1 MLFET
6 IPLFL
11 AQEGDGPQLLI
22 DLLIIL
28 ATAGL
33 VAICMRKLN
42 FEVLPAYLI
51 AGALLGPNAFG
62 AVSSPESLGSIS
74 RLAIIILMFGIG
86 LQLPLA
92 SLRRGFGVMLTVGI
106 VSCLGSI
113 LIGWPIAML
122 FGLSAP
128 SALAVCMG
136 LSTSSTAVVMRIL
149 GDRRELNRMHGRM
162 SFMISSAQDFLV
174 LAMLATIPVLATWQA
189 LIVKNEGGTLPL
201 DAITPETAE
210 AAAVA
215 ATPTAERALR
225 TLGIALSRIG
235 GLVLLLVVARYAVP
249 LIVREAAKTRSNEVV
264 IVLSTAIAIATAVAT
279 AALGFSAELGAVC
292 AGLVLA
298 STPFRHQLTGQVGP
312 LRDLFIAVFFT
323 TVGMSLNPSTLME
336 WWWLVILAT
345 VTMAA
350 VKAIA
355 IGGACWI
362 VGVSPAV
369 SALVALLLAQAGEI
383 SLVLLGSAQQQGL
396 FSDAVAANCIA
407 IVVVSLV
414 ITPWLYSFGRFLS
427 AKANGIVPSPPWIKA
442 SKIRGE
448 DEEVIVDESDRKKR
462 VVLAGYGLVGRV
474 VAEQLDKMGIG
485 YTIVELNPQ
494 TVQRQTNFK
503 KDIIYG
509 DISNAEVLESAGVR
523 TADAVI
529 ITIPDDDAVIRA
541 CESVRRISPDV
552 FIAVR
557 NNFLSQAMLA
567 NQAGANHVT
576 VEEMAT
582 AQAMAVAIAK
592 EFGKLAPA
600 APKVEEIEEMPETT

>member
-1 MLFET
+1 MALDT
-6 IPLFL
+6 IPVVL
-11 AQEGDGPQLLI
+11 AQAAGPNLLLN
-22 DLLIIL
+22 LLIIL
-28 ATAGL
+28 ATAGV
-33 VAICMRKLN
+33 VAIVMRKLN

-62 AVSSPESLGSIS
+62 AVDDPDSLGAIS

-86 LQLPLA
+86 LQLPLS

-106 VSCLGSI
+106 VSCVGSI
-113 LIGWPIAML
+113 FLAWPVAML

-128 SALAVCMG
+128 AALAVCMG

-174 LAMLATIPVLATWQA
+174 LAMLATIPALATWQA
-189 LIVKNEGGTLPL
+189 LIDKNAAG
-201 DAITPETAE
+201 AASPELASPE
-210 AAAVA
+210 AAEAVA
-215 ATPTAERALR
+215 ASAAPTAERALK
-225 TLGIALSRIG
+225 TLGVALTRIG
-235 GLVLLLVVARYAVP
+235 GLVLLLVGARYAVP
-249 LIVREAAKTRSNEVV
+249 FIVREAAKTRSNEVV
-264 IVLSTAIAIATAVAT
+264 IVLSTAIAIAAASATAV
-279 AALGFSAELGAVC
+279 LGFSPELGAVC
-292 AGLVLA
+292 AGLMLA
-298 STPFRHQLTGQVGP
+298 STPFRHQLMGQVGP

-323 TVGMSLNPSTLME
+323 TVGMSLNPSLLLE
-336 WWWLVILAT
+336 WWWLVILGT
-345 VTMAA
+345 ITMATLKA
-350 VKAIA
+350 VA
-355 IGGACWI
+355 IGATCWA
-362 VGVSPAV
+362 VGISPAV
-369 SALVALLLAQAGEI
+369 TALVALLLAQAGEI

-396 FSDAVAANCIA
+396 FSEAVAGNCIA

-414 ITPWLYSFGRFLS
+414 VTPWLYSFGRFLS
-427 AKANGIVPSPPWIKA
+427 GRANRLLPPPPWIKP
-442 SKIRGE
+442 SKVRG
-448 DEEVIVDESDRKKR
+448 DDPEESPDAERKRR
-462 VVLAGYGLVGRV
+462 VVLAGYGLVGRF

-509 DISNAEVLESAGVR
+509 DISNPEVLENAGVR

-567 NQAGANHVT
+567 SQAGANHVT

-582 AQAMAVAIAK
+582 AQAMAVAIGK
-592 EFGKLAPA
+592 EFGKLVPA
-600 APKVEEIEEMPETT
+600 APKVDEVIKDAPAQA